1 MTWTRT
7 VDRDLSPFFGI
18 GDVSGLLGDA
28 TIVPWP
34 GEEPVSVPDRVLD
47 PAEMANLAP
56 TIHPGLSAD
65 ELEAALGRELLLY
78 DLILTVETPQLL
90 RRTIAGRWRCDGPI
104 PEAIEVESEALVDG
118 ILAGTLE
125 IGLAIC
131 LREGAEPRVGYPELP
146 GARLAGKT
154 FAFGIDRRQSTFSF
168 EELTGDLRRERGL
181 PDMTTFV
188 LDLDKDDLVPPAD
201 EDRPM
206 AVVYLAPTLLNALR
220 SGSLKA
226 GAVTMLTTQI
236 MDAVLEEAVGLPSDT
251 FVVEGSG
258 LERLLEWASG
268 GGTRMDW
275 IDFRAKIANAPH
287 RRALVQHEL
296 GTSAA
301 LAAIR

>member
-1 MTWTRT
+1 MSWTRT
-7 VDRDLSPFFGI
+7 EPEDLTPFFGI
-18 GDVSGLLGDA
+18 GNVSKILDGA
-28 TIVPWP
+28 AIVPWP
-34 GEEPVSVPDRVLD
+34 GEEPVSAPVPVQE
-47 PAEMANLAP
+47 PVAMKNLAP

-65 ELEAALGRELLLY
+65 ALEAALGAELPLY

-104 PEAIEVESEALVDG
+104 PEAIEVDPEALVDG
-118 ILAGTLE
+118 ILAGALE

-131 LREGAEPRVGYPELP
+131 LREGDEPRVGYPELP
-146 GARLAGKT
+146 GTRLVGKT
-154 FAFGIDRRQSTFSF
+154 FVFGIDSRQNTFSF
-168 EELTGDLRRERGL
+168 EELTEILRRERGL

-188 LDLDKDDLVPPAD
+188 VDLDKDDLVQPAD

-220 SGSLKA
+220 VGSLKA
-226 GAVTMLTTQI
+226 GAVTVLTTQI
-236 MDAVLEEAVGLPSDT
+236 MDAVLEEAAGLPSDAL
-251 FVVEGSG
+251 VVEGSG

-268 GGTRMDW
+268 GETRMDW
-275 IDFRAKIANAPH
+275 SDFRAKIADAQR

-301 LAAIR
+301 LATIR